1 MQRLMLWSYRNP
13 LAVILLFT
21 LFSVLAASQ
30 LSQISIDASSS
41 RLMVYKD
48 PAKDFYEQTLEEF
61 GSDKILVIFA
71 RDEDLFSPEKL
82 EILDDLVFAFE
93 ELPGVDRVESLY
105 SVTHFKGQDGFL
117 ENFPLMDYTPYTLE
131 EALEVRDNALS
142 NHILLDNLISR
153 DGMATAINLYLDPDP
168 SDPNF
173 NVEISEKVQLVLDEF
188 QGEFLKLFQIGG
200 AYTWKQITVTIM
212 QDLFKIVPLS
222 MLCLLV
228 MIMVVMRSA
237 TAAYLP
243 MLTAG
248 LSVLW
253 TLGFMVVAGIPLTM
267 LTFIFPSLIIVIG
280 STEDTHI
287 LAEYMEGVYDGKG
300 DRPFAVHFMAGKVGT
315 AVLLTAVTTILGFAA
330 IMVNEVIIVREFG
343 IVTTFAL
350 FANAV
355 ATTMGIPVFL
365 RYFGPR
371 KMPKGF
377 GEEGVDIFKR
387 MAGAITRLLRSNAR
401 MVFSIMFALA
411 LGMAFM
417 GTKVVVDN
425 DILSFFK
432 STSDIRNRVGIMHDD
447 LSGAYT
453 LNLRI
458 ISGQPDSFREPEYLE
473 QVARFQD
480 ELEKT
485 GLMDKST
492 SFADYIRM
500 LNQEMNDGDPSY
512 FTIPPSRDLIS
523 QYLLLL
529 SRDDIDRYVSGDF
542 SEVCIAIRHNINSST
557 ALLEAVDH
565 LETLVEETINPYFVA
580 QFTGENLL
588 TNTAANSIA
597 SGQVKSLSLLALIM
611 FLLMSLQF
619 VSFKAGLLSLIP
631 TLFPVTIFYGLMV
644 LFNIPLNT
652 GTCLVAAIAIGI
664 AVDDTIHLMSR
675 YYKEMRVLQNPQEAM
690 GAMLGSQ
697 ARPVMSTSLA
707 LMLGFG
713 ILMFSDFVPIMQF
726 GLLAAL
732 VIVFALLS
740 DLFLTPVI
748 CTRTYSTTIWEML
761 DLKLDP
767 KVLYESKLF
776 QQMRKWEV
784 KRVVLLGKLLKTKT
798 GDLALRK
805 GDHGESMFL
814 LLSGRATVFDSG
826 HRGEIVFA
834 SLEPGDVFGEMALVS
849 PGPRSA
855 NIRADEDM
863 EYIEI
868 TWTSLARIQRFLPYL
883 AGKLY
888 LNLSRILGDRL
899 SAMNKEVCQ
908 Q

>member
-1 MQRLMLWSYRNP
+1 MQKLMLWSHRNP
-13 LAVILLFT
+13 FAVILLFII
-21 LFSVLAASQ
+21 FSVLAAYQ
-30 LSQISIDASSS
+30 LPQITIDASSS
-41 RLMVYKD
+41 KLMIYND
-48 PAKDFYEQTLEEF
+48 PSKEFYEKTLEEF

-71 RDEDLFSPEKL
+71 RDEHLFTPEKL
-82 EILDDLVFAFE
+82 GILDDLVFAFE
-93 ELPGVDRVESLY
+93 QLHGVDRVESLY
-105 SVTHFKGQDGFL
+105 SVTHFKSQDGFL
-117 ENFPLMDYTPYTLE
+117 ENFPLVDYPPYTIE
-131 EALEVRDNALS
+131 EALEVRQNALN
-142 NHILLDNLISR
+142 NHILLDNLISK
-153 DGMATAINLYLDPDP
+153 DGMSTAINLYLDPNP

-173 NVEISEKVQLVLDEF
+173 NVEIAEKVQLILDDF
-188 QGEFLKLFQIGG
+188 QGDFFQLFQIGG

-222 MLCLLV
+222 MLCLLL
-228 MIMVVMRSA
+228 MIMIVMRSA

-243 MLTAG
+243 MFTAA

-253 TLGFMVVAGIPLTM
+253 TLGFMVFAGIPLTM

-287 LAEYMEGVYDGKG
+287 LAEYMEGVCEGKG
-300 DRPFAVHFMAGKVGT
+300 DRPFAIHFMANKVGT
-315 AVLLTAVTTILGFAA
+315 AVLLTAVTTIMGFAA

-355 ATTMGIPVFL
+355 ATTMGVPVFL

-371 KMPKGF
+371 KIPKGF
-377 GEEGVDIFKR
+377 GEEGVDIFR
-387 MAGAITRLLRSNAR
+387 RLASAISRLLQNNAR
-401 MVFSIMFALA
+401 MVFSGMLALA
-411 LGMAFM
+411 LGMAFV
-417 GTKVVVDN
+417 GFKVNVDN
-425 DILSFFK
+425 DVLSFFK
-432 STSDIRNRVGIMHDD
+432 STSDIRNRVEIMHED

-458 ISGQPDSFREPEYLE
+458 ISGQPDSFKQPEYL
-473 QVARFQD
+473 QQLAKFQD

-485 GLMDKST
+485 GIMDKST

-500 LNQEMNDGDPSY
+500 LNQEMNGGDPSY
-512 FTIPPSRDLIS
+512 FTIPSSRELIS

-542 SEVCIAIRHNINSST
+542 SEVCIVIRHNINSST
-557 ALLEAVDH
+557 ELLEAVDR
-565 LETLVEETINPYFVA
+565 LESIVKETVNPYFVA
-580 QFTGENLL
+580 KFTGENLL

-597 SGQVKSLSLLALIM
+597 AGQIKSISLLALIM

-631 TLFPVTIFYGLMV
+631 TLFPVTVFYGLMV

-675 YYKEMRVLQNPQEAM
+675 YYKEMRGLQDPHKAM
-690 GAMLGSQ
+690 GSMLASQ
-697 ARPVMSTSLA
+697 IRPVMSTSAA
-707 LMLGFG
+707 LVLGFG

-726 GLLAAL
+726 GFLAAL

-748 CTRTYSTTIWEML
+748 CTKTYSTTIWEML

-784 KRVVLLGKLLKTKT
+784 KRVVLLGKLLKMDA
-798 GDLALRK
+798 GNIVLRK
-805 GDHGESMFL
+805 GDPGDSMFL
-814 LLSGRATVFDSG
+814 LLSGKATVFDSG
-826 HRGEIVFA
+826 PRGEIVFA
-834 SLEPGDVFGEMALVS
+834 RLEPGDVFGEMALVS

-883 AGKLY
+883 SGKLY

-899 SAMNKEVCQ
+899 IAMNKEVCRQ
-908 Q
+908 